1 MGPWSPP
8 SWEPRLS
15 EQAAAGSA
23 GPAEHATVGLTRRPA
38 GCPHPTKQL
47 ALGTPCSPQAA
58 KDLGTYAREPVGA
71 VLRAHQLTPHKD
83 TPQASVL
90 RCRAAPQ
97 LQLSQAAL
105 RPVVRDTEEAGCT
118 APALASALPLRT
130 PLLLYLPHSCSIHLG
145 NSKWG
150 NTCFLPSRNLLSYI
164 SLGK

>member
-1 MGPWSPP
+1 MGSWSPP

-71 VLRAHQLTPHKD
+71 VLRAHQLTPHR
-83 TPQASVL
+83 TH
-90 RCRAAPQ
+90 
-97 LQLSQAAL
+97 L
-105 RPVVRDTEEAGCT
+105 RPLCFAAG
-118 APALASALPLRT
+118 R
-130 PLLLYLPHSCSIHLG
+130 PHSSSSARQPSGLWSGTLRRQDAHPLPQH
-145 NSKWG
+145 WP
-150 NTCFLPSRNLLSYI
+150 LPSLCARPSSCTCPTAVPFTLATLSGGTRVSSLLEI
-164 SLGK
+164 CSLT